1 MGNEVTPGAGQTMG
15 QPRVLWEG
23 AVTPGGE
30 KETPREGFVQLRER
44 FWGAPCCPFCLSLQS
59 YQQFSLTIAVVATML
74 LQKEPSME
82 AVLGLALRA
91 NLRQVRTHHLQ
102 ELEDFINSYDSGT
115 PSP

>member
-1 MGNEVTPGAGQTMG
+1 MLGKPWGSPGCCGKG
-15 QPRVLWEG
+15 LSP
-23 AVTPGGE
+23 PGGKKKLPE
-30 KETPREGFVQLRER
+30 RASCSLGRGFGVP
-44 FWGAPCCPFCLSLQS
+44 PCCPFCLSLQS

-74 LQKEPSME
+74 LEKEPSME
-82 AVLGLALRA
+82 AALGLALRA